1 MMVVLD
7 CFLLYL
13 FDRPRPV
20 SFPREE
26 QEEEEEEKIGRF
38 SLINSIM
45 MTPLL
50 LP

>member
-26 QEEEEEEKIGRF
+26 QEEEEKIGRF